1 MLQDTTDVLEKLG
14 DKDDETFQ
22 ALAKKGVRTRY
33 ENQRFWH
40 LYKLKFIKT
49 RVLRVRKRRAD
60 AVNARINV
68 AAQIMSARKAT
79 LPLNNKL
86 PDFKVRQL
94 RNFFKGEE
102 GSTKYNLLTNPFM
115 TEEQFEKKFN
125 NLRVILQKKLFK

>member
-49 RVLRVRKRRAD
+49 RVLRARERRAD
-60 AVNARINV
+60 AVNA
-68 AAQIMSARKAT
+68 
-79 LPLNNKL
+79 
-86 PDFKVRQL
+86 
-94 RNFFKGEE
+94 
-102 GSTKYNLLTNPFM
+102 
-115 TEEQFEKKFN
+115 
-125 NLRVILQKKLFK
+125 